1 MWNKSSKAVKI
12 MSSRFYT
19 GFPSSLWLK
28 TSCAYK
34 RRVSVQ
40 LKREELLGRQKEI
53 LQAETVQKV
62 TAQA

>member
-1 MWNKSSKAVKI
+1 MSSK
-12 MSSRFYT
+12 FYT
-19 GFPSSLWLK
+19 GFPSSLWMK

-40 LKREELLGRQKEI
+40 LKKEELLGRQKEI

-62 TAQA
+62 MAQA